1 MNALKLVNQQLL
13 KDKIPTLLNSL
24 KLLKRVIIESEYIMC
39 VCVWERERERERAT
53 DWAAITNVMQTTKL
67 KVNLTRL
74 RKQIILIN

>member
-39 VCVWERERERERAT
+39 VWERERVSMS
-53 DWAAITNVMQTTKL
+53 N
-67 KVNLTRL
+67 RL
-74 RKQIILIN
+74 GRHHQCDANYKIEGESY